1 MNPIIV
7 GTVIGGHQLGRRL
20 GYPTA
25 NLSIPA
31 DLAVDNG
38 VWAARVTVE
47 GRTYGA
53 LGYVGRKPTVD
64 QDGQRV
70 LEVHLL
76 DFNGDLYGRSIRVEL
91 LQYVRTERRFASTE
105 DLLQQIDRDK
115 QAIIKI
121 LTSCG

>member
-1 MNPIIV
+1 MNPIIA

-25 NLSIPA
+25 NLNIPA
-31 DLAVDNG
+31 DLAIEDG

-47 GRTYGA
+47 GKTYGA

-64 QDGQRV
+64 RDGQRV

-76 DFNGDLYGRSIRVEL
+76 DFNDNLYGHHIQVEL
-91 LQYVRTERRFASTE
+91 LQYVRAECRFESTD
-105 DLLQQIDRDK
+105 DLLRQIDRDK

>member
-7 GTVIGGHQLGRRL
+7 GPVIGGHQLGRRL

-31 DLAVDNG
+31 DWTVDNG
-38 VWAARVTVE
+38 VWAARVTVD
-47 GRTYGA
+47 GQTYGA

-64 QDGQRV
+64 QNGQRV

-91 LQYVRTERRFASTE
+91 LQYVRAERRFESTE

>member
-1 MNPIIV
+1 MNPIIT

-31 DLAVDNG
+31 DLAVANG
-38 VWAARVTVE
+38 VWAARVTVN
-47 GRTYGA
+47 GQTYGA

-64 QDGQRV
+64 QNGQRV

-76 DFNGDLYGRSIRVEL
+76 EFNGDLYGQNIRVEL
-91 LQYVRTERRFASTE
+91 LQYVRAERRFESTE
-105 DLLQQIDRDK
+105 GLLQQIDRDK